1 MVSNDID
8 NISMVGKIG
17 FALLAIVSGI
27 VHCGKRDI
35 SKCNLLSKLLL
46 CLYDIVCS
54 GSIAVFVGLIVY
66 GYTKDLGISLGVG
79 GMAGHMGTR
88 TIYLFEQYLEQRI
101 KNGN

>member
-1 MVSNDID
+1 MVYNGID
-8 NISMVGKIG
+8 NISMVGKVG

-27 VHCGKRDI
+27 VHWGQRDI
-35 SKCNLLSKLLL
+35 DAYDYWKRFWLG
-46 CLYDIVCS
+46 LYDIACS

-66 GYTKDLGISLGVG
+66 GYTKDLGMGLGVG

-88 TIYLFEQYLEQRI
+88 TIHLFEQYLEQRI

>member
-8 NISMVGKIG
+8 NISMVGKVG

-27 VHCGKRDI
+27 VHWGQRDLDKY
-35 SKCNLLSKLLL
+35 SLCKKFWL
-46 CLYDIVCS
+46 CLYDVACS

-66 GYTKDLGISLGVG
+66 GYTKDLGMSLGVG

-88 TIYLFEQYLEQRI
+88 TIYLFEQYLEQRM